1 MLNEKIDKAKLNTL
15 QKVKRGLLILTCFLL
30 GIGFSN
36 LIHPNHVSQQTSKS
50 SNSTNTENGDL
61 SQATVTNFL
70 NAYYT
75 KKDLGENRNRYKDLM
90 TDTAYNTAVTNEN
103 KPENQAYKG
112 YVVDQVLDSSEN
124 FIDTKDN
131 QVIVNVK
138 YHNLSLTKKNDTS
151 TGTNQSMTA
160 TLLISYVKQN
170 GKYLVNDIKAKTL
183 SDQTTS
189 NPQQNET
196 AIRNAGDTNGGEST
210 SDKQGDSNVAD
221 AND

>member
-1 MLNEKIDKAKLNTL
+1 MLNDKIDKAKLNTL
-15 QKVKRGLLILTCFLL
+15 QKVKRWLVILTCFLL

-36 LIHPNHVSQQTSKS
+36 LIHPNHVSQQTTKS
-50 SNSTNTENGDL
+50 SSSSKENSEL
-61 SQATVTNFL
+61 SQQTVTNFL

-75 KKDLGENRNRYKDLM
+75 KKDLGENRNRYKELM
-90 TDTAYNTAVTNEN
+90 TDAAYKTAVTNEN
-103 KPENQAYKG
+103 KAENQAYKG

-124 FIDTKDN
+124 FIDAKN
-131 QVIVNVK
+131 KQVIVNVK

-151 TGTNQSMTA
+151 TGTSQSKTA
-160 TLLISYVKQN
+160 TLLITYVKQD
-170 GKYLVNDIKAKTL
+170 GKYLVNDIKAKKL

-189 NPQQNET
+189 EPQQNEST
-196 AIRNAGDTNGGEST
+196 IRSAGDTNGGEST